1 MMNISPISASE
12 TEKKF
17 SYRPDIDGIRAI
29 AILIVII
36 NHLNAKWLPGG
47 YLGVDIFFVISGFVI
62 TGSLFNYGYGK
73 SLPTLLYDFYA
84 KRLRRITP
92 ALLANIVIC
101 STAAWII
108 DPQPQ
113 ISLQTGFLALFG
125 FSNFFL
131 WRISQDYF
139 SSSTK
144 LNAFTHTW
152 SLGVEEQ
159 IYLLYP
165 CLLKIT
171 GFFNEQTSKTF
182 SLITICALSI
192 ISAFVL
198 MILPGHTTG
207 GAAYL
212 LPFGRFWEFGIG
224 CIACLLSLY
233 FRNHKKKIFK
243 IVICYLSFLFVI
255 LSAILP
261 QYQNVLWSFL
271 VAPAT
276 AVLILFLPHTNNAR
290 LFLSGNILQF
300 LGKISYSLYLW
311 HWPIISLISLYM
323 KSSHSYL
330 YYFFLS
336 TFFTSISS
344 YFLLEKNLKILLKN
358 KANIFSYLLSL
369 PLILVSSLYIF
380 TLYKSHN
387 PHPLAING
395 FRYIPD
401 SYENFPVKHTNF
413 FYCTVELPKRPL
425 HLDTMDKCTITPAN
439 KSLPTLW
446 VMGDS
451 HAGHLMGLL
460 TQLQQKSGY
469 GIHLVET
476 VGEPFPAESG
486 ISSPERQRLWNAVL
500 TRMKSGDFVV
510 LGRIFLTRDGEIK
523 PLPDIENWLQ
533 QVGKITSYLETKNVS
548 IIIMSPIPIFR
559 FDSLYNCAPSQANNT
574 TCDIKRKNEEKP
586 VNDIMHRIINIQ
598 ENHKNLYVFDAF
610 SEICPEE
617 LAYCSPVKHGVPLY
631 RDKDHL
637 NIYGSEILYKNFS
650 SFLKNIIP
658 PKE

>member
-1 MMNISPISASE
+1 MNIGSISFSE
-12 TEKKF
+12 TVKKF
-17 SYRPDIDGIRAI
+17 SYRKDIDGIRAI
-29 AILIVII
+29 AILMVII
-36 NHLNAKWLPGG
+36 NHLNTKWLPGG

-62 TGSLFNYGYGK
+62 TGSLFNYGHGK
-73 SLPTLLYDFYA
+73 GLPSLLYDFYA

-92 ALLANIVIC
+92 ALLTNIVIC
-101 STAAWII
+101 STAVWII

-125 FSNFFL
+125 FSNFYL
-131 WRISQDYF
+131 WKISQDYF
-139 SSSTK
+139 SPSTK

-171 GFFNEQTSKTF
+171 GFFNEKTSRLFPLTA
-182 SLITICALSI
+182 ICALSI
-192 ISAFVL
+192 VSAIVL

-224 CIACLLSLY
+224 CIACLLSLH
-233 FRNHKKKIFK
+233 FENRDQKNIKS
-243 IVICYLSFLFVI
+243 VICYLSFLCIIF
-255 LSAILP
+255 SAILP
-261 QYQNVLWSFL
+261 QYQNVLWNFL
-271 VAPAT
+271 AAPAT
-276 AVLILFLPHTNNAR
+276 AVLILFLPHTNKAR
-290 LFLSGNILQF
+290 LFLSGNVLQF

-311 HWPIISLISLYM
+311 HWPILSLLNLYM
-323 KSSHSYL
+323 KSNTSYL
-330 YYFFLS
+330 YNFLLL

-344 YFLLEKNLKILLKN
+344 YFILEKRLKTFLQN
-358 KANIFSYLLSL
+358 KGNVFSYLLSL
-369 PLILVSSLYIF
+369 PLILFSSLYVF
-380 TLYKSHN
+380 TLHKSHN

-395 FRYIPD
+395 FRYLPD

-425 HLDTMDKCTITPAN
+425 HSNTMEKCTIPPAN
-439 KSLPTLW
+439 KNLPTLW

-460 TQLQQKSGY
+460 SQLQQKSGY

-476 VGEPFPAESG
+476 VGEPFPASGG
-486 ISSPERQRLWNAVL
+486 ISSPERQKLWNAAL
-500 TRMKSGDFVV
+500 ARMKSGDFVV

-533 QVGKITSYLETKNVS
+533 QVGKIASHLEAKNVS
-548 IIIMSPIPIFR
+548 IIIMSPIPMFR
-559 FDSLYNCAPSQANNT
+559 FDSLYNCAPSQSNNT
-574 TCDIKRKNEEKP
+574 TCDIKRKDEAKP
-586 VNDIMHRIINIQ
+586 LNDIMHAMIDVQ

-617 LAYCSPVKHGVPLY
+617 LTSCSPVRNGIPLY

-637 NIYGSEILYKNFS
+637 NVYGSEILYKNFS
-650 SFLKNIIP
+650 GFLKNISKP
-658 PKE
+658 